1 MADELRKVMIAT
13 PSYDSKVDAWY
24 CNAMVETAKLGL
36 INGINFTHV
45 VIANDALIQRARND
59 LAKIAAEGD
68 FESVIWVDGD
78 VYWNPEWA
86 LELANR
92 PEDIVGGTY
101 RKKTDTAEM
110 YAVNIDDL
118 TIYENGLMKANS
130 LGTGFVKV
138 SAKAHKEVFNSSKP
152 YKNAG
157 GKDSHMVFD
166 IAIVDGE
173 LMSEDTIYFEKLKK
187 LGYEVWLDPKMTL
200 SHLGSK
206 KYDGDFANFAK
217 RVQEAS
223 RQPLMTAH

>member
-1 MADELRKVMIAT
+1 MADELRRVMIAT
-13 PSYDSKVDAWY
+13 PSYDGNVNAWY

-36 INGINFTHV
+36 ANGINFVHV

-68 FESVIWVDGD
+68 FECVIWIDGD

-101 RKKTDTAEM
+101 RKKTDASEM

-118 TIYENGLMKANS
+118 TTYENGLMKANS

-138 SAKAHKEVFNSSKP
+138 SAKAHKEVFNASQP
-152 YKNAG
+152 YKNTG

-200 SHLGSK
+200 SHIGGK
-206 KYDGDFANFAK
+206 KYDGDFADFAK

>member
-1 MADELRKVMIAT
+1 MADKLRKVMIAT

-36 INGINFTHV
+36 AKGINFVHV

-68 FESVIWVDGD
+68 YESVIWIDGD

-101 RKKTDTAEM
+101 RKKTDENEM
-110 YAVNIDDL
+110 YAVKIDDL
-118 TIYENGLMKANS
+118 TIYENGLMKAHS

-138 SAKAHKEVFNSSKP
+138 SAKAHKAVFNDSQP
-152 YKNAG
+152 YKNTG

-173 LMSEDTIYFEKLKK
+173 LMSEDTVYFEKLRK

-206 KYDGDFANFAK
+206 KYDGDFAGFAK

>member
-1 MADELRKVMIAT
+1 MADELRRVMIAT
-13 PSYDSKVDAWY
+13 PSYDGNVNAWY

-36 INGINFTHV
+36 INGINFVHV

-68 FESVIWVDGD
+68 FESVIWIDGD
-78 VYWNPEWA
+78 LYWNPEWA

-101 RKKTDTAEM
+101 RKKTDAAEM
-110 YAVNIDDL
+110 YALKIDDL
-118 TIYENGLMKANS
+118 TVHDNGLMKAHS

-138 SAKAHKEVFNSSKP
+138 SAKAHKDVFNSSQP
-152 YKNAG
+152 YKNTG

-166 IAIVDGE
+166 IAIIDGE
-173 LMSEDTIYFEKLKK
+173 LMSEDTMYFEKLRS
-187 LGYEVWLDPKMTL
+187 LGYDVWLDPKMTL
-200 SHLGSK
+200 SHIGSK
-206 KYDGDFANFAK
+206 KFDGDFADYAK